1 MQSGVDQ
8 VKEVIEEN
16 IWSNILEFFS
26 INILSFESGGN
37 QIKITVGLILLV
49 ILTFVITSIILRGIR
64 VLLTR
69 KLQEN
74 DRLKFISVFKFIK
87 YLVYLIVVILTLSSA
102 GIDITILLTASA
114 AFFVGLGLALQD
126 LFQDMIGGLFMV
138 IDKTLLV
145 GDIIEIEGRV
155 GRVTEIKLRTTRV
168 LTRDDK
174 IMIIPNHKF
183 ISDIVLN
190 YTQNHITTREAV
202 KVGVAYG
209 SDTLKVK
216 TLLLECAMDQVGIVK
231 KPKPFVLFED
241 FGDSALIFALHFFV
255 TDSFVDPKIKSQL
268 RFKIDQKFRSNNISI
283 PFPQRDVHMFYPKNH
298 SFNKSNNKSNPDE

>member
-1 MQSGVDQ
+1 MQSEVEKVREIIETDIWDGVLD
-8 VKEVIEEN
+8 
-16 IWSNILEFFS
+16 FFRL
-26 INILSFESGGN
+26 NILSFESGGN
-37 QIKITVGLILLV
+37 QIKITVGLVLLL
-49 ILTFVITSIILRGIR
+49 IFTFVITSVFLRWIR
-64 VLLTR
+64 VFLTR
-69 KLQEN
+69 KLQQN
-74 DRLKFISVFKFIK
+74 DKLKFISVFRFIK

-114 AFFVGLGLALQD
+114 AFFVGLGLALQG
-126 LFQDMIGGLFMV
+126 LIQDMIGGMFII

-145 GDIIEIEGRV
+145 GDIIEMNGKV
-155 GRVTEIKLRTTRV
+155 GRVIEIKLRTTRV

-183 ISDIVLN
+183 MSDIILN
-190 YTQNHITTREAV
+190 YTQNHITTQESV

-216 TLLLECAMDQVGIVK
+216 TILLECALEQIGIVK

-241 FGDSALIFALHFFV
+241 FGESALIFSLNFFV

-268 RFKIDQKFRSNNISI
+268 RFKIDNKFRVNTINI
-283 PFPQRDVHMFYPKNH
+283 PFPQRDVRMIIP
-298 SFNKSNNKSNPDE
+298 NNKQL

>member
-1 MQSGVDQ
+1 MQSKVEQ
-8 VKEVIEEN
+8 VKEVFEET
-16 IWSNILEFFS
+16 IWGNILEFFRLT
-26 INILSFESGGN
+26 IFSFESGGN
-37 QIKITVGLILLV
+37 QIKITVGLILLIIV
-49 ILTFVITSIILRGIR
+49 TFAITSIFLRWIR
-64 VLLTR
+64 IFLTR
-69 KLQEN
+69 KLQET

-126 LFQDMIGGLFMV
+126 LFQDIIGGLFII

-145 GDIIEIEGRV
+145 GDIIEINGRV
-155 GRVTEIKLRTTRV
+155 GRVIEINLRTTRV

-190 YTQNHITTREAV
+190 YTQNHVTTQESV
-202 KVGVAYG
+202 KMGVAYG

-216 TLLLECAMDQVGIVK
+216 TILLECAMDQTGITK

-241 FGDSALIFALHFFV
+241 FGDSALIFGLYFFV
-255 TDSFVDPKIKSQL
+255 TDSFVDPKIKSEL
-268 RFKIDQKFRSNNISI
+268 RFKIDDKFKSNNINI
-283 PFPQRDVHMFYPKNH
+283 PFPQRQVHITYP
-298 SFNKSNNKSNPDE
+298 NNQPLNNPMTNE

>member
-8 VKEVIEEN
+8 VKDVIEEN
-16 IWSNILEFFS
+16 IWSNILEFFR

-49 ILTFVITSIILRGIR
+49 IFTFIITSIFLRGIR
-64 VLLTR
+64 IFLTR

-126 LFQDMIGGLFMV
+126 LFQGMIGGLFIV

-145 GDIIEIEGRV
+145 GDIIEVEGRV
-155 GRVTEIKLRTTRV
+155 GRVIEIKLRTTRV

-174 IMIIPNHKF
+174 IMIVPNHKF
-183 ISDIVLN
+183 MSDIVIN
-190 YTQNHITTREAV
+190 YTQNHIATREAV

-209 SDTLKVK
+209 SDTLIVK
-216 TLLLECAMDQVGIVK
+216 TLLLECAMDQVGIVE

-241 FGDSALIFALHFFV
+241 FGDSALIFGLHFYV

-283 PFPQRDVHMFYPKNH
+283 PFPQRDVHMSYPNNH
-298 SFNKSNNKSNPDE
+298 SLDKSNPDE

>member
-1 MQSGVDQ
+1 MQSGVHQ
-8 VKEVIEEN
+8 VKEN
-16 IWSNILEFFS
+16 IWSNILDFLR

-37 QIKITVGLILLV
+37 QIKITAGLILLL
-49 ILTFVITSIILRGIR
+49 IFSFIITNIILRGIR
-64 VLLTR
+64 VFLTR
-69 KLQEN
+69 KLQKN
-74 DRLKFISVFKFIK
+74 DRLKFISFFKFIK

-114 AFFVGLGLALQD
+114 AFFVGLGLALQNI
-126 LFQDMIGGLFMV
+126 FQDMIGGLFMV

-145 GDIIEIEGRV
+145 GDIIEIDGRV
-155 GRVTEIKLRTTRV
+155 GRVIEIKLRTTRI

-183 ISDIVLN
+183 ISDIIFN
-190 YTQNHITTREAV
+190 YTQNHTSTRESV
-202 KVGVAYG
+202 RVGVAYG

-216 TLLLECAMDQVGIVK
+216 TILMECALEQKGIVE

-241 FGDSALIFALHFFV
+241 FGDSALIFVVHFFV

-268 RFKIDQKFRSNNISI
+268 RFKIDKKFRLNNISI
-283 PFPQRDVHMFYPKNH
+283 PFPQRDVHMFYPKNPTLD
-298 SFNKSNNKSNPDE
+298 KSNPDE

>member
-8 VKEVIEEN
+8 VKEVIEHT
-16 IWSNILEFFS
+16 IWSNILEFFR

-37 QIKITVGLILLV
+37 QIRITVGLILLL
-49 ILTFVITSIILRGIR
+49 IFAFATTSIFLRGIR
-64 VLLTR
+64 ILLTR

-74 DRLKFISVFKFIK
+74 DRMKFISVFKFIK
-87 YLVYLIVVILTLSSA
+87 YLVYLIVVILILSSA

-114 AFFVGLGLALQD
+114 AFFVGLGLALQN
-126 LFQDMIGGLFMV
+126 LFQDMIGGLFII

-145 GDIIEIEGRV
+145 GDIIEIEGKV
-155 GRVTEIKLRTTRV
+155 GRVIEINLRTTRV

-174 IMIIPNHKF
+174 IMVIPNHKF
-183 ISDIVLN
+183 MSDIILN
-190 YTQNHITTREAV
+190 YTQNHVTTRESV

-216 TLLLECAMDQVGIVK
+216 TVLLECAMDQVGIVEQ
-231 KPKPFVLFED
+231 PTPFVLFED
-241 FGDSALIFALHFFV
+241 FGDSALVFVLHFFV

-283 PFPQRDVHMFYPKNH
+283 PFPQRDVHMFYP
-298 SFNKSNNKSNPDE
+298 NNPSLNNPNPNE